1 MDIFYYL
8 GVDIGSASSKAVL
21 MNENR
26 EIIQTSVVQLGTGT
40 SGPKK
45 VIDELFSK
53 TALSTE
59 QVNYTVATGYGR
71 YSLDYVDKQ
80 FSEISCHAKGINFV
94 FNNVRTVLDI
104 GGQDVKAISIDEK
117 GRVLSFYMNDKCA
130 AGTGRFLE
138 VMARILETPI
148 DELGTLD
155 ELSQTPATVSST
167 CTVFAESEV
176 ISLLSKD
183 TKREDIARG
192 VHNSIVSRALGLLY
206 RTNMEKDFSLTG
218 GVAQNQGVVR
228 ALERVLKQKVYVA
241 KTPQLIGAI
250 GAALFAVEF
259 GQERS
264 KI

>member
-1 MDIFYYL
+1 MNTSYYL

-21 MNENR
+21 MNKNR
-26 EIIQTSVVQLGTGT
+26 EIIHTSVVQLGTGT

-45 VIDELFSK
+45 VIDELFS
-53 TALSTE
+53 TTDLSVE
-59 QVNYTVATGYGR
+59 QVSYTVATGYGR
-71 YSLDYVDKQ
+71 YSLEYADKQ

-94 FNNVRTVLDI
+94 FKNVRTVLDI

-117 GRVLSFYMNDKCA
+117 GKVLSFYMNDKCA

-148 DELGTLD
+148 DELDALD
-155 ELSQTPATVSST
+155 ELSQNPATVSST

-183 TKREDIARG
+183 TRREDIARG
-192 VHNSIVSRALGLLY
+192 VHNSIVNRALGLLY
-206 RTNMEKDFSLTG
+206 RTSMEKDFSLTG

-228 ALERVLKQKVYVA
+228 ALERALKQKVYVA

-264 KI
+264 RI